1 MVSNEHLVSLEIIC
15 VTINT
20 LACRLSGLCDVSV
33 LGNSLSVTDVDI
45 IKLWGITKLGKA
57 NEKKNLKTGN
67 NREAGLRSGIAQVEG
82 FTWDRMPALKSWL

>member
-1 MVSNEHLVSLEIIC
+1 MVSNEHLVSLEIIY

-20 LACRLSGLCDVSV
+20 LACHFSGLCDVSV

-57 NEKKNLKTGN
+57 NERKNLKTGSN
-67 NREAGLRSGIAQVEG
+67 
-82 FTWDRMPALKSWL
+82 